1 MLKKTFL
8 AAAVASVVAAPAMA
22 DVELTYGGF
31 GAPSNTITTT
41 TLAAVTKQPVL
52 SFSTAEDQV
61 AAEFG
66 VNGDL
71 KQNGFITIELTGNA
85 TFNENEVRQWL
96 TGSAADLS
104 DLEIDLQLATIQAIG
119 GTLQGSATVPAT
131 ETDLSKVLK
140 VIPTGAGE
148 HQADYAIDL
157 DGKRLRIALKQ
168 TTGSTDDMI
177 QESAGVAVDGDV
189 NTAAI
194 AAGLAA
200 DSAALTAAGVVGA
213 SDGADESAPGN
224 ADGTAGYLFSDVNGT
239 ATTDT
244 EKAAYIRGL
253 GPTGVSYLEDLA
265 GFATGDTTETLVA
278 GGTELNFDFAN
289 ANQIFNLQSGQN
301 NDVAVKIGALKN
313 ASYSADPVQS
323 GKLFQLGD
331 LFELEA
337 TDSGKATA
345 LVSTGFLSVDTN
357 DDTVADD
364 NDIAANGFELYNRTS
379 NQNIQLNK
387 VNLSLHGDL
396 NAFRADNAGNLLL
409 KDGTASGWTLASDG
423 MSATAPAGNAV
434 LQGVNTLDAAASS
447 VAASAWDDLNK
458 LYVATDNATPV
469 EAQSISVKASILG
482 VDQDT
487 FNDFDDTLSELFLI
501 TRDGLKFDTILT
513 GTTSSNSVHIRDVSG
528 ILPEEGGKIYVTVWE
543 YDAHARGESGERNVL
558 ADREELTV
566 RLPSNG
572 AVTVD
577 PATIADQLGIEVA
590 QNRQARM
597 LFEVETNVGE
607 VAVKKKDA
615 SGTDIQTGSQAEER
629 DIVDFTL

>member
-1 MLKKTFL
+1 M
-8 AAAVASVVAAPAMA
+8 
-22 DVELTYGGF
+22 
-31 GAPSNTITTT
+31 
-41 TLAAVTKQPVL
+41 
-52 SFSTAEDQV
+52 
-61 AAEFG
+61 
-66 VNGDL
+66 
-71 KQNGFITIELTGNA
+71 
-85 TFNENEVRQWL
+85 
-96 TGSAADLS
+96 
-104 DLEIDLQLATIQAIG
+104 
-119 GTLQGSATVPAT
+119 
-131 ETDLSKVLK
+131 
-140 VIPTGAGE
+140 
-148 HQADYAIDL
+148 
-157 DGKRLRIALKQ
+157 
-168 TTGSTDDMI
+168 
-177 QESAGVAVDGDV
+177 
-189 NTAAI
+189 
-194 AAGLAA
+194 
-200 DSAALTAAGVVGA
+200 
-213 SDGADESAPGN
+213 
-224 ADGTAGYLFSDVNGT
+224 
-239 ATTDT
+239 
-244 EKAAYIRGL
+244 
-253 GPTGVSYLEDLA
+253 
-265 GFATGDTTETLVA
+265 
-278 GGTELNFDFAN
+278 
-289 ANQIFNLQSGQN
+289 
-301 NDVAVKIGALKN
+301 
-313 ASYSADPVQS
+313 
-323 GKLFQLGD
+323 
-331 LFELEA
+331 
-337 TDSGKATA
+337 
-345 LVSTGFLSVDTN
+345 SVDTN